1 MKTQEFRKAVAEKLE
16 VTQVE
21 ARSTLDGVFEV
32 IEDILVEGKRV
43 PLGDLG
49 RLEVRERPARKARNP
64 QTQEVI
70 DVPARNVVAY
80 KASKHSREL
89 VN

>member
-1 MKTQEFRKAVAEKLE
+1 MKKAEFIKAVAEKLE
-16 VTQVE
+16 TTQVD
-21 ARSTLDGVFEV
+21 ARATLDSVFEA
-32 IEDILVEGKRV
+32 IEDALVEGKKV

-70 DVPARNVVAY
+70 DVPARNAIAY
-80 KASKHSREL
+80 KASKHAREL